1 MLNGLLSLVLFPVI
15 LVWSVCYGVLGGIFF
30 KLLAVYE
37 NWIDLNRLQIIQ
49 WKRYPL
55 RSYNKF
61 TSAILAH
68 RMKSKPIELVALTN
82 SQIQTEFKREPFP
95 FLVILVN
102 TLIALLMLP
111 FALLVGIF
119 QGPVFVFRKTWGA
132 WQKILQSGS

>member
-1 MLNGLLSLVLFPVI
+1 MLNGLLTIVLFPLI
-15 LVWSVCYGVLGGIFF
+15 IVWSVCYGVLGGIFF

-37 NWIDLNRLQIIQ
+37 NWINLNRLQIIQ

-68 RMKSKPIELVALTN
+68 RMKSKPIELIALTN

-95 FLVILVN
+95 FLVIVVN
-102 TLIALLMLP
+102 TLTALVLLP
-111 FALLVGIF
+111 FALLMGAF

-132 WQKILQSGS
+132 WQNILQTGS